1 MVAATKYTEDQI
13 LDAAA
18 TLIADA
24 GLESVSVAA
33 IARMVGAPSGSIYHR
48 FASRKHLLGALW
60 VRTTSLYAA
69 SLADTL
75 KTSDLADLAG
85 SIVNHTF
92 DWVEA
97 HPREATLLMRLRT
110 EDFDAK
116 DWPAEVVEAITNVN
130 AALVETIVVVAIDH
144 QIDPIDMTL
153 AAIDVPASIA
163 RRSILLGDRAL
174 DSRLRHRATELVAH
188 LLSATP

>member
-1 MVAATKYTEDQI
+1 MVAATKYTEEQI

-33 IARMVGAPSGSIYHR
+33 IARMVGPPSGSIYHR

-69 SLADTL
+69 SLAETL
-75 KTSDLADLAG
+75 KTSDLADLA
-85 SIVNHTF
+85 SNIVNHTF

-130 AALVETIVVVAIDH
+130 AALVETIVAVAIEH

-163 RRSILLGDRAL
+163 RRSILLGDADL
-174 DSRLRHRATELVAH
+174 DSQLRGRATELVLH
-188 LLSATP
+188 LLSR

>member
-1 MVAATKYTEDQI
+1 MVAATKYTEEQI

-69 SLADTL
+69 SLAETL
-75 KTSDLADLAG
+75 KTSDLADLA
-85 SIVNHTF
+85 SNIVNHTF

-130 AALVETIVVVAIDH
+130 AALVETIVAVAIEH

-163 RRSILLGDRAL
+163 RRSILLGDADL
-174 DSRLRHRATELVAH
+174 DSQLRGRATELVLH
-188 LLSATP
+188 LLSR